1 MITRSYFGG
10 AMIEKT
16 IEKTKWVFVGI
27 VGQKSISKECIEII
41 KDDLKLE
48 CSNLSSIS
56 ELFPLLS
63 NPGFSADYISIDIND
78 LSSFVKNNINID
90 EYALI
95 NTLNTLISSTL
106 YRTVQGRTTKRNT
119 KIGITVGEDID
130 VVFLKNILSI
140 SEINFIVLRP
150 TITAKYSIQDIED
163 SMHCVMHDNK
173 KMSKRV
179 NSFIAQAKTDK
190 NQANKSN
197 NITITNR
204 QQQILDLITQR
215 AASNKIIA
223 RTLGIAES
231 TVKLH
236 MSALMKKYGVR
247 NRTQLAIFAKDQSI
261 H

>member
-1 MITRSYFGG
+1 M
-10 AMIEKT
+10 E
-16 IEKTKWVFVGI
+16 TKVKWIYVGS
-27 VGQKSISKECIEII
+27 GLQKNISKECLDIIEN
-41 KDDLKLE
+41 DLDLS

-63 NPGFSADYISIDIND
+63 NPNFSADYISIDIDD
-78 LSSFVKNNINID
+78 LSNFVKNNVNVD
-90 EYALI
+90 EYALL

-106 YRTVQGRTTKRNT
+106 YRTNHGKTTKRNT
-119 KIGITVGEDID
+119 KIGVTVGDDID
-130 VVFLKNILSI
+130 IMFLKNILSI
-140 SEINFIVLRP
+140 SEVDFIALRP
-150 TITAKYSIQDIED
+150 IVTTKYSVSDIED
-163 SMHCVMHDNK
+163 SIHCVVNDNK

-179 NSFIAQAKTDK
+179 NLFITNARQDK
-190 NQANKSN
+190 NQVNKSN
-197 NITITNR
+197 EFSITTR